1 MFVCV
6 FVCVCQFDEGR
17 ADLKLSED
25 QQWFKE
31 NITSFIGQ
39 NSLELIIPFSQE
51 VTNSNNNNTQTHT
64 LVWIVV

>member
-1 MFVCV
+1 ML
-6 FVCVCQFDEGR
+6 VCQFDEGR
-17 ADLKLSED
+17 ADLMLSED

-51 VTNSNNNNTQTHT
+51 VTDNVNTHTHT
-64 LVWIVV
+64 LV